1 MVKYS
6 RLSGT
11 SWVALVMARRASSAF
26 PFFAN
31 SRALLNSFSAAF
43 WSRFDA
49 TDFGPSAAAQAR
61 QKKSDRMAKRF
72 FTAGV
77 LIVPLFRTILARN
90 LACTHRRIR
99 PQSVRKSQCVGGAG
113 KTSVRMAR
121 LQVGKTKDAG
131 RQRDHRRSYRAGRL
145 DVGWRIAH
153 HRDHGACAQAL
164 AGQRDAVP

>member
-72 FTAGV
+72 FTAGG
-77 LIVPLFRTILARN
+77 LIVPLFITLLARN
-90 LACTHRRIR
+90 LACHHPMIR
-99 PQSVRKSQCVGGAG
+99 PPLHPPQPFS
-113 KTSVRMAR
+113 
-121 LQVGKTKDAG
+121 
-131 RQRDHRRSYRAGRL
+131 
-145 DVGWRIAH
+145 
-153 HRDHGACAQAL
+153 
-164 AGQRDAVP
+164 P